1 MGDTIVLIETV
12 FGIMLLIGFIT
23 KFLLDTETKLNSE
36 SYCNSCYRH
45 GRRICLKCNYEEKC

>member
-1 MGDTIVLIETV
+1 MGDTIVLIETI

-36 SYCNSCYRH
+36 SYCDSCYRRD
-45 GRRICLKCNYEEKC
+45 RRICLKCNYEEKC